1 MSVVGPYILSILYVH
16 TGLAKA
22 EDKARVHRSKKQEGP
37 GSEEVRK
44 KVLATPVTVSKEAPT
59 PVAHPAPGGGCLAG
73 PRTGLHGGL
82 DPVAKAWGMPLE
94 SKAFRSPTSL
104 RPGPASQVA
113 LRSSGSEPSMNGG
126 RLSAP
131 PAMWLPGRPSWGSKS
146 TWKYVTR

>member
-1 MSVVGPYILSILYVH
+1 MLIFGPYPHCMH

-22 EDKARVHRSKKQEGP
+22 EDKARVHRSKKQEGL

-44 KVLATPVTVSKEAPT
+44 KVLATPVTVNKEAPT

-73 PRTGLHGGL
+73 PRTGLLGGL
-82 DPVAKAWGMPLE
+82 DPVAKAWGIPLE
-94 SKAFRSPTSL
+94 ARAFGSPKSL
-104 RPGPASQVA
+104 RPCPAFASQVA
-113 LRSSGSEPSMNGG
+113 LKSSGNEPSMNGG

-146 TWKYVTR
+146 TWKCVTR